1 MNSSHN
7 VGDLLMGKI
16 NEATILGMIT
26 KKKTFLSI
34 VNTEETAY
42 EVEWFTEELSPNTIT
57 YSMIDQYRKRYE
69 DYLNE
74 QASSR

>member
-1 MNSSHN
+1 MNHK

-16 NEATILGMIT
+16 KETIILGMIT
-26 KKKTFLSI
+26 KKKTFI
-34 VNTEETAY
+34 NTRNLEETAY
-42 EVEWFTEELSPNTIT
+42 EVEWFTEKLLHSNTLS